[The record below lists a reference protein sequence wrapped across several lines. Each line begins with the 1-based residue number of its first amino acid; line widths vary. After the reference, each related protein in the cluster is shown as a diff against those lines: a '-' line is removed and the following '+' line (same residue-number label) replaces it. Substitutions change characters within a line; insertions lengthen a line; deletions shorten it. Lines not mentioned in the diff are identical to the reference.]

1 MSGLTEGAAMK
12 LVIGN
17 TEIDF
22 SIINNSDLV
31 FNKSVEIPLQDLLAV
46 LQAQNETGL
55 PIYANKSIDIS
66 STADRKYLERQLE
79 VADEQNN
86 FAADLIRKINWII
99 EHYPNT
105 GGAKNLKIDIIR
117 AIEDSMFER

>member
-1 MSGLTEGAAMK
+1 MK
-12 LVIGN
+12 LIMGN

-22 SIINNSDLV
+22 SVANNSDLI

-46 LQAQNETGL
+46 LRAQDEYNL
-55 PIYANKSIDIS
+55 PLQFNKSIDIS
-66 STADRKYLERQLE
+66 SNANRQYLERQLE
-79 VADEQNN
+79 IVDEQRS
-86 FAADLIRKINWII
+86 FAADLIEKIDWII

-105 GGAKNLKIDIIR
+105 GGAKNLKTDIIR